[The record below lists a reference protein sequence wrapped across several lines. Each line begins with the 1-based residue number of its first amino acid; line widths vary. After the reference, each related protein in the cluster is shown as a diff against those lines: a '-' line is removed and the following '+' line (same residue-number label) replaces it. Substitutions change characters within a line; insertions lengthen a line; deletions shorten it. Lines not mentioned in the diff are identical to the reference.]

1 MMRLTPVCA
10 FDVDPDG
17 TARPTAALE
26 PLPEGSRGY
35 RWLHLNLDDPGFAE
49 WVDSHL
55 PPIVARSLKATET
68 RPRVNAHGEGL
79 ILTLR
84 GANLNAGSEVE
95 DMVSVRIWATQTLLI
110 TVRRRKIFAMDDLR
124 QEANEG
130 HAAPTTA
137 EFLSALCDGLT
148 ERIET
153 VSLDLDEITETMETE
168 VYDEE
173 DESQPELAPLRRK
186 VIKLRRHIG
195 PQTDA
200 LNLLAVIDTP
210 VIPASLRPRLHENA
224 NRATR
229 SVEELHEVRER
240 LSAISDH
247 LDLVQTA
254 RMGRN
259 GFALSVIAVI
269 FLPLGFITGL
279 FGVNLGGIPGSQSPL
294 GFLLLCVALSALGVG
309 LYILMRWR
317 RWL

>member
-1 MMRLTPVCA
+1 MMRLAPVCA
-10 FDVDPDG
+10 FDISPDG
-17 TARPTAALE
+17 TSRPAAALE
-26 PLPEGSRGY
+26 PLPEDAKGY
-35 RWLHLNLDDPGFAE
+35 RWLHLNLDDPAFAD

-68 RPRVNAHGEGL
+68 RPRVSPQDNGL
-79 ILTLR
+79 MLNLR
-84 GANLNAGSEVE
+84 GANLNAGAEVE
-95 DMVSVRIWATQTLLI
+95 DMVSVRIWATQTFLI
-110 TVRRRKIFAMDDLR
+110 TVRRRRIFAVDAIR
-124 QEANEG
+124 KEAEEG
-130 HAAPTTA
+130 HAPPSTA
-137 EFLSALCDGLT
+137 EFISTLCDGLT

-153 VSLDLDEITETMETE
+153 VSLELDEITEDMETE

-173 DESQPELAPLRRK
+173 NENQPELAPLRRK

-200 LNLLAVIDTP
+200 LNMLAVIETP
-210 VIPASLRPRLHENA
+210 VIPPSLRPRLHETA

-240 LSAISDH
+240 LTAISDH

-269 FLPLGFITGL
+269 FLPLGFLTGL
-279 FGVNLGGIPGSQSPL
+279 FGVNLGGIPGATSPM
-294 GFLLLCVALSALGVG
+294 GFLILCLSLAALGVG
-309 LYILMRWR
+309 LYLVMRWQ

>member
-1 MMRLTPVCA
+1 MSQLSPVCA
-10 FDVDPDG
+10 FDISPDG
-17 TARPTAALE
+17 AARPAASYDL
-26 PLPEGSRGY
+26 LPEGAQGY
-35 RWLHLNLDDPGFAE
+35 RWLHLNLDDPAFAG

-68 RPRVNAHGEGL
+68 RPRVSAQGDGL
-79 ILTLR
+79 MLNLR
-84 GANLNAGSEVE
+84 GVNLNTGAEVE
-95 DMVSVRIWATQTLLI
+95 DMVSVRIWATQTFLI
-110 TVRRRKIFAMDDLR
+110 TVRRRKIFAVDAIR
-124 QEANEG
+124 QEAEEG
-130 HAAPTTA
+130 QAPPTTA
-137 EFLSALCDGLT
+137 EFLSTLCDGLT

-153 VSLDLDEITETMETE
+153 VSLDLDEITERMETE

-173 DESQPELAPLRRK
+173 NESQPELAPLRRK

-200 LNLLAVIDTP
+200 LNLIAVIETP
-210 VIPASLRPRLHENA
+210 VLPASLRPRFHETA

-240 LSAISDH
+240 LTAISDH

-279 FGVNLGGIPGSQSPL
+279 FGVNLGGIPGSQSPV
-294 GFLLLCVALSALGVG
+294 GFFFLCAALAVLGVG

>member
-1 MMRLTPVCA
+1 M
-10 FDVDPDG
+10 
-17 TARPTAALE
+17 
-26 PLPEGSRGY
+26 
-35 RWLHLNLDDPGFAE
+35 
-49 WVDSHL
+49 

-68 RPRVNAHGEGL
+68 RPRVSAQGDGL

-95 DMVSVRIWATQTLLI
+95 DMVSVRIWATETILV
-110 TVRRRKIFAMDDLR
+110 TVRRRKIFAVDAIRLDAE
-124 QEANEG
+124 QG
-130 HAAPTTA
+130 QAPATTA
-137 EFLSALCDGLT
+137 EFLLALCDGLT

-153 VSLDLDEITETMETE
+153 VSLDLDEITEQMETE

-173 DESQPELAPLRRK
+173 DESQPKLAPLRRK

-200 LNLLAVIDTP
+200 LNLLAAIETP
-210 VIPASLRPRLHENA
+210 VIPASLRPRLHETA

-240 LSAISDH
+240 LTAISDH

-269 FLPLGFITGL
+269 FLPLGFLTGL
-279 FGVNLGGIPGSQSPL
+279 FGVNLGGIPGAQSSV
-294 GFLLLCVALSALGVG
+294 GFFLLCVALAALGVG